1 VNRQILPRL
10 LAAAFVPL
18 VIWSVIQPESMKV
31 WIAEMTPVLGVFVIL
46 VVTYRRF
53 QFTNT
58 AYVLMSLWLYWHT
71 VGAHYTFA
79 LVPFDFFNDLIGSE
93 RNQFDRVGH
102 YIIGFYAFPVA
113 EWLVRRGYCGA
124 RLAAACGLGFMMS
137 IAAGYEILEW
147 LFAVMEG
154 GDAGIEFLGAQGD
167 VWDAQKDML
176 ADTLGAVTSLILF
189 WIMRP
194 DRMAVRNA
202 A

>member
-1 VNRQILPRL
+1 VNRQILPKL
-10 LAAAFVPL
+10 LASVFVPL
-18 VIWSVIQPESMKV
+18 VVWSVIQPESMKV
-31 WIAEMTPVLGVFVIL
+31 WIAEMTPVLAVFIIL

-71 VGAHYTFA
+71 VGAHFTFA

-102 YIIGFYAFPVA
+102 YVIGFYAFPIA
-113 EWLVRRGYCGA
+113 EWLVRRQYCGA
-124 RLAAACGLGFMMS
+124 GLAAACGLAFMMS
-137 IAAGYEILEW
+137 IACGYEIVEW

-194 DRMAVRNA
+194 DRVAVRNA